1 MKKRMTLVLT
11 LVVMVLFALP
21 VRTWAHGEAEI
32 TVSPDTVA
40 AGGKITVAGADL
52 DENSDVKLSLEGLT
66 YHVALGTVHMG
77 DNQEFKTEYTIPA
90 EAPEGQY
97 EVKALMEDGDGV
109 SADLTI
115 TAPKSA
121 APVTDTK
128 SRKTTGAT
136 ETKSSETTGTT
147 MSKPGDT
154 GMTDQTQPTQ
164 QTSPMAETEPM
175 PSAAP
180 HELPHPRP
188 PFETDGLL
196 AIAAVS
202 MAIGFV
208 LVLRK

>member
-11 LVVMVLFALP
+11 IVVMVLLALP

-66 YHVALGTVHMG
+66 YQVALGNVHVG

-90 EAPEGQY
+90 DAPEGQY
-97 EVKALMEDGDGV
+97 QVKALMDDGDGV
-109 SADLTI
+109 SADLTV

-121 APVTDTK
+121 APATDAKSSEATGATDTK
-128 SRKTTGAT
+128 SGETIGA
-136 ETKSSETTGTT
+136 T
-147 MSKPGDT
+147 MSKPGDAET
-154 GMTDQTQPTQ
+154 TDQTQRTQ

-180 HELPHPRP
+180 HELPHPRS

-202 MAIGFV
+202 IAIGLV